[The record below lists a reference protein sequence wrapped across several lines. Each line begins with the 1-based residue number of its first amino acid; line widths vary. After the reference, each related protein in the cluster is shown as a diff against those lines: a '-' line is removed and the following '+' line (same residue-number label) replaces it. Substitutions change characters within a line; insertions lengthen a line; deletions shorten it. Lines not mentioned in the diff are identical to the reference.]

1 MATVSSTA
9 PAVATDSDGNSRQQ
23 SEADRRIHHRQPAGE
38 LEWISKVR
46 LKYGPTLSLLDLS
59 PGGAQIEI
67 EDHWLRLDSTV
78 VVEIVGG
85 ASVVA
90 LPSRVVRWHVTD
102 VGPSVRY
109 RGALQFKRLL
119 EFPEPSR
126 RPPARGHAGNPVQAH
141 ARLVSALRRFCNPAV
156 LGPRIV
162 RPDGT
167 ARDSLSAI
175 GTTMAA
181 LLATLNAPA
190 GLRAGPTFTRG
201 LSDLF
206 TEIAEGVEKR
216 ESARELRVRLEQ
228 RLRRVI
234 PAHSIRITHG
244 SSAEVGQLGEAVYF
258 DAPSVSG
265 PRAPKILVE
274 FARDSAPQEWQFQL
288 LRASGH
294 LVALIDDV
302 EEHAS
307 PVEGPPVAAS
317 LPGGWNQLVVRFDDG
332 RLLKGYCRDFL
343 PARGH
348 FQLCQTPTTTTE
360 ARTPVAIGHVRSV
373 FFVRDFEG
381 SVKYD
386 DDRDVPVRPAH
397 GRKVAVT
404 FLDDEVLIGMTL
416 NYGADGAGFFV
427 TPCDPASNS
436 LRIFVVN
443 RAVRHVKFL

>member
-1 MATVSSTA
+1 MSTVSSAA
-9 PAVATDSDGNSRQQ
+9 PADPDAISQPQ
-23 SEADRRIHHRQPAGE
+23 SEADRRIYRRQPAGE
-38 LEWISKVR
+38 LEWISTVR

-67 EDHWLRLDSTV
+67 EDHWLRLESTV
-78 VVEIVGG
+78 VVEISGG
-85 ASVVA
+85 ASVIA

-109 RGALQFKRLL
+109 RGGLQFKRLL
-119 EFPEPSR
+119 EFPEPSSKR
-126 RPPARGHAGNPVQAH
+126 TPARGRAGNPAQAH
-141 ARLVSALRRFCNPAV
+141 ARLVSALRRFCNPAA

-206 TEIAEGVEKR
+206 TDIAEGVEKR
-216 ESARELRVRLEQ
+216 ESARELMVRLEQ
-228 RLRRVI
+228 RLRRVV
-234 PAHSIRITHG
+234 PARSIRITHG
-244 SSAEVGQLGEAVYF
+244 SSAEVSQVGDAFYF

-265 PRAPKILVE
+265 PQAPKILVE
-274 FARDSAPQEWQFQL
+274 FARGSEPQEWQFQL
-288 LRASGH
+288 LKASGH
-294 LVALIDDV
+294 LVALIADLQ
-302 EEHAS
+302 EHGS
-307 PVEGPPVAAS
+307 PVERVPVADS
-317 LPGGWNQLVVRFDDG
+317 LPAVWNKIAVRFEDG

-348 FQLCQTPTTTTE
+348 FQLCQSPTAPAESCTLV
-360 ARTPVAIGHVRSV
+360 PIGHLRSV

-381 SVKYD
+381 SIGYE
-386 DDRDVPVRPAH
+386 DDRHAPDRPAC

-404 FLDDEVLIGMTL
+404 FLDDELLIGMTL
-416 NYGADGAGFFV
+416 NYGVDGVGFFV
-427 TPCDPASNS
+427 TPCDPASNC
-436 LRIFVVN
+436 LRIFVAN
-443 RAVRHVKFL
+443 RAVRHMKFL